1 MPVRGTI
8 IQKIS
13 VPQIEGVSRRQIDA
27 AAKSVAA
34 DLQQYAQARCSR
46 PYPPASRYG
55 QYPRARTGELVSGIN
70 VTGTADYITIA
81 SQAMHGVYLE
91 DPLGTMGA
99 GARKWASKA
108 WNSRDWLARVEKLA
122 RGNAKKR

>member
-8 IQKIS
+8 IQRIAI
-13 VPQIEGVSRRQIDA
+13 PEIDGVSRRQAAA

-34 DLQQYAQARCSR
+34 ELQQYAQARCSR

-55 QYPRARTGELVSGIN
+55 QYPRTRSGELVSGIN
-70 VTGTADYITIA
+70 VTGTANYITIA
-81 SQAMHGVYLE
+81 SEAMHGVYLE
-91 DPLGTMGA
+91 DPLGTMGS

-108 WNSRDWLARVEKLA
+108 WNAKDWLGRIEKRA
-122 RGNAKKR
+122 RGKK